1 MSRSILS
8 AKGWALPS
16 GPSGEESILQEWA
29 SFSWLSMDS
38 AQVENWEY
46 CKWFLP
52 VDVSDSCSV
61 EKITPNMTLFLLVAL
76 SVRCFAQAFSSG
88 GECRLLSGC
97 GASHCSGFSCC
108 RTQALGAWASVVV
121 AHRLTHCLACGVFLD
136 QGSKLC
142 PLHWQAYSYPLGP
155 QGSPTWHYCPIGYER
170 ILHLLASILP
180 CRIYLY
186 LCSSD
191 SLLDWFQ
198 HLTCSLTN

>member
-121 AHRLTHCLACGVFLD
+121 AHRLTHSLACGVFLD

-142 PLHWQAYSYPLGP
+142 PLHWQAYSYPLHH
-155 QGSPTWHYCPIGYER
+155 QGSPQPLFLFSFTSPVAPFNTLFLFMVCIVPTAFH
-170 ILHLLASILP
+170 ILFILF
-180 CRIYLY
+180 LF
-186 LCSSD
+186 L
-191 SLLDWFQ
+191 
-198 HLTCSLTN
+198 